1 MVRGS
6 AATSYT
12 YAATP
17 HFEDAAQPGAE
28 WEQYRVN
35 VSNIL
40 RFGLVHRTFVEDPP
54 TPSIYVIWLL
64 GSLGWSF
71 RHASLA
77 DLLWNEHLG
86 PNVEVFYLLE

>member
-35 VSNIL
+35 VSNIRDL
-40 RFGLVHRTFVEDPP
+40 AWCNPTFVEDPP
-54 TPSIYVIWLL
+54 TPSIHDIWLL
-64 GSLGWSF
+64 GSLI
-71 RHASLA
+71 
-77 DLLWNEHLG
+77 
-86 PNVEVFYLLE
+86 